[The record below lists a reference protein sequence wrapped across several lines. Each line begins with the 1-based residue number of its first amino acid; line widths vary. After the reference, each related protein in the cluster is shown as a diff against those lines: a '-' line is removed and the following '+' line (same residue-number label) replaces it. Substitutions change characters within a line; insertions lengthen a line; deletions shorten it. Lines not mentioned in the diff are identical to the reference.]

1 MSARRLTVLQVLP
14 ALESG
19 GVEKGT
25 LEVAAALVEKGH
37 RSMVMSAGG
46 RLVEQLLE
54 SGSEHFAW
62 PVGKKSLS
70 TLFLVRK
77 LRQFLIE
84 QRIDIVHVRSRL
96 PAWIVYLAWKKMDPA
111 SRPRFVTTVHGF
123 NSVSWYS
130 EVMARGERVIAVS
143 NSVKQYVM
151 DNYPRTKAD
160 AIKVIHR
167 GIDPEQYPYGY
178 QPNESWVTDWYQQF
192 PMLLE
197 RKLVTLPGRITRIK
211 GHEDFVTIVK
221 ILVAQGFPVTGV
233 IAGGAEKKKTGY
245 FEELQALIK
254 KEGLTDHI
262 VFTGQRS
269 DLREIMAISSVVL
282 SLTTK
287 PESFGRTTL
296 EALSMGVP
304 VCGYAHG
311 GVKEQLDILLPEGEV
326 QPGDIDAVARVVME
340 WIEKPPVISRE
351 HDFILNKMLD
361 DTIGL
366 YEEISKSGIDRK
378 PEQGIF

>member
-1 MSARRLTVLQVLP
+1 MSTRRLTVLQVLP

-54 SGSEHFAW
+54 GGSEHFEW

-70 TLFLVRK
+70 TWFLVRK
-77 LRQFLIE
+77 LRKFLIE
-84 QRIDIVHVRSRL
+84 QQVDIVHVRSRL
-96 PAWIVYLAWKKMDPA
+96 PAWIVYLAWKKMDPT

-130 EVMARGERVIAVS
+130 EVMTRGERVIAVS
-143 NSVKQYVM
+143 RSVKQYVI
-151 DNYPRTKAD
+151 DNYPRTQAD
-160 AIKVIHR
+160 IINVIHR
-167 GIDPEQYPYGY
+167 GIDREQYPYGY
-178 QPNESWVTDWYQQF
+178 QPDDSWISDWYRQF
-192 PMLLE
+192 PMLVE
-197 RKLVTLPGRITRIK
+197 RKIVTLPGRITRIK
-211 GHEDFVTIVK
+211 GQEDFVAIIK

-233 IAGGAEKKKTGY
+233 IAGGAEKKKAGY

-262 VFTGQRS
+262 IFTGQRS
-269 DLREIMAISSVVL
+269 DLREIMAVSDVVL
-282 SLTTK
+282 SLTSK

-296 EALSMGVP
+296 EALSMGIP

-311 GVKEQLDILLPEGEV
+311 GVKEQLDVLLPEGEV
-326 QPGDIDAVARVVME
+326 APGDTEAVSNTLSQWLDHAPVV
-340 WIEKPPVISRE
+340 VSE
-351 HDFILNKMLD
+351 HTFLLKNMLD
-361 DTIGL
+361 QTLKI
-366 YEEISKSGIDRK
+366 YEDLARGS
-378 PEQGIF
+378 